1 MRISD
6 WSSDVCSSDLAG
18 PSMASRVDA
27 APTVHPVAAHTEAT
41 IEAGAYRAD
50 AVAAA
55 QQMVQVAG
63 TAVPRPRGLEEL
75 VRAHAS
81 AETSDAEQECLAG
94 AVYFEAQGEPLTG
107 QLAVAEVVLNR
118 AASGRYPT
126 TLCEVVIQP
135 WQFSFRSEE
144 H

>member
-75 VRAHAS
+75 VRAYAS

-94 AVYFEAQGEPLTG
+94 AVYFEAQGEPL
-107 QLAVAEVVLNR
+107 
-118 AASGRYPT
+118 
-126 TLCEVVIQP
+126 
-135 WQFSFRSEE
+135 RSEE
-144 H
+144 HTSEIQSLMRLSYAVFCLQKKKQKN

>member
-1 MRISD
+1 
-6 WSSDVCSSDLAG
+6 
-18 PSMASRVDA
+18 
-27 APTVHPVAAHTEAT
+27 
-41 IEAGAYRAD
+41 
-50 AVAAA
+50 
-55 QQMVQVAG
+55 MVQVAG

-75 VRAHAS
+75 VRAYAS

-135 WQFSFRSEE
+135 WQFSFVNATGRIPQAKRGSEPRRDALAVPRTPTDTPAGKPD
-144 H
+144 

>member
-1 MRISD
+1 MINMLRAGGTAAAAF
-6 WSSDVCSSDLAG
+6 VLVATATFAG

-63 TAVPRPRGLEEL
+63 TAVPRPRRLEAL
-75 VRAHAS
+75 VRASAS
-81 AETSDAEQECLAG
+81 AETSTSEQDCHPG
-94 AVYFEAQGEPLTG
+94 AAHFKSQAAPLPG
-107 QLAVAEVVLNR
+107 HVAPPHVG
-118 AASGRYPT
+118 S
-126 TLCEVVIQP
+126 
-135 WQFSFRSEE
+135 
-144 H
+144 